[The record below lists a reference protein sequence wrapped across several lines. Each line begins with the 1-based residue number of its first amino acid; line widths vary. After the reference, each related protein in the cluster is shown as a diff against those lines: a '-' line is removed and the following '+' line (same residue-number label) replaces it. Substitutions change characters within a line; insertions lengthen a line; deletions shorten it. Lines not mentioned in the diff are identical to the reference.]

1 MSRLPSRLARSVALA
16 FVLPGALALAQDP
29 PEPPAPPDPSPS
41 ASASSSAAPTPPEPP
56 QKTSPATSEAV
67 PRRQPLSSP
76 PYLAP
81 QWGVGGRFSPR
92 YIWVRDAGFDPY
104 ASNDLLIGVHLE
116 GMLRVWND
124 GPLSAWILAGWS
136 TGGTGSPGTAR
147 QLTSSLT
154 FHDLQIGVEGRY
166 ALNRRLSLLARVAP
180 GAHFFRTSLTS
191 GDLPYDLV
199 STSWTWSADASA
211 GAAVMIGAVGNDDW
225 PSARMWVS
233 SDLGYTMTGKV
244 ENKLRAD
251 LDDEEEQRRVG
262 VTRLPSLSASGV
274 LFRLSFAVTF

>member
-1 MSRLPSRLARSVALA
+1 
-16 FVLPGALALAQDP
+16 
-29 PEPPAPPDPSPS
+29 
-41 ASASSSAAPTPPEPP
+41 
-56 QKTSPATSEAV
+56 
-67 PRRQPLSSP
+67 
-76 PYLAP
+76 
-81 QWGVGGRFSPR
+81 VGGRFSPR
-92 YIWVRDAGFDPY
+92 YVWVRDAGFDPY

-124 GPLSAWILAGWS
+124 GPLSAWVLAGWS

-147 QLTSSLT
+147 QLSSSLS

-166 ALNRRLSLLARVAP
+166 ALNRRLSLLARAAP
-180 GAHFFRTSLTS
+180 GARYFRTSLAS